1 MNPISRG
8 IRNAFRNGMR
18 SVAVVLILSLSIGL
32 GLTMLVANK
41 AVANKIASVKSSIG
55 TTVSISPAGFS
66 PGSQANNALSSSDL
80 NKVKSLAHITGVAET
95 LSDRLST
102 TGSGQSNFG
111 PMRSSSSNA
120 TTSLT
125 SPTKLNG
132 GAERH
137 VFVNGGGNLPTGFS
151 LPISF
156 LGTSD
161 PSQIDSTSIQVTSGK
176 AISGSS
182 DANEALVSSS
192 MAGKNSL
199 KVGSTFTAY
208 DKKLTVAGIFK
219 SSNQGASD
227 TVVLS
232 LPTEQNLSGQ
242 SGTVTSAVATVDS
255 LDNLSSATASIKNVL
270 GSDADVISS
279 EEQANNTVKPL
290 NSVKTVS
297 FFSLIGAV
305 VAGAVIILLVMMILV
320 RERKRE
326 IGVVKAIGSSN
337 RRIISEFTVE
347 ALTITL
353 AGAVIGLII
362 GVVAGQPVTNALVD
376 SSTSSSSTNVRGP
389 GGRTFQPPAGDG
401 ARPGGGEGFGG
412 RLRNTGTVK
421 GLDNINAEIGWG
433 ILLDG
438 LGVAVLI
445 AIIGSALAAGVISKV
460 RPSEILRS
468 V

>member
-1 MNPISRG
+1 
-8 IRNAFRNGMR
+8 MR

-66 PGSQANNALSSSDL
+66 PGSQANNAVSSSGLD
-80 NKVKSLAHITGVAET
+80 KGRALAHVTSVTEA

-102 TGSGQSNFG
+102 TGSAQSSFG

-132 GAERH
+132 GGERH
-137 VFVNGGGNLPTGFS
+137 IFVNGGNSLPADFS

-219 SSNQGASD
+219 SSNQGVGD

-232 LPTEQNLSGQ
+232 LPAEQNLSGQ
-242 SGTVTSAVATVDS
+242 SGTVTSAVVTVDS
-255 LDNLSSATASIKNVL
+255 LDNLSSATTAIKSAL
-270 GSDADVISS
+270 GSGADVVSS
-279 EEQANNTVKPL
+279 EEQADNTVKPL

-305 VAGAVIILLVMMILV
+305 VAGAVIILLVMIIVV

-337 RRIISEFTVE
+337 HRIIGEFTVE

-362 GVVAGQPVTNALVD
+362 GVTAGQPVTNALVD
-376 SSTSSSSTNVRGP
+376 SSTGSSSSSVRGP
-389 GGRTFQPPAGDG
+389 GGHSFQPPADNG
-401 ARPGGGEGFGG
+401 ARFGGGEGFGG

-438 LGVAVLI
+438 LAAAVLI